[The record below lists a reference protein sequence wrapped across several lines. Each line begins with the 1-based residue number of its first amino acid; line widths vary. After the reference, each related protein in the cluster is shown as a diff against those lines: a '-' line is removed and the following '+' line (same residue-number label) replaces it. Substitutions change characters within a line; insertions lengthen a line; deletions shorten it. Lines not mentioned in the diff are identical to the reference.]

1 MDEKRLARLP
11 KWAQDEIT
19 TLRRKVDGLARELKV
34 QQCDAPSRIQW
45 GHAWGAA
52 SAKGY
57 LQNDEYIAFT
67 PKADGHER
75 PIRVHFNLDH
85 THLEI
90 HCDGAIV
97 VKPTSRNWVQIS
109 VEP

>member
-1 MDEKRLARLP
+1 MDEQRLARLP

-19 TLRRKVDGLARELKV
+19 TLLRKVDGLTRELKV
-34 QQCDAPSRIQW
+34 QQCDEPSRIQW
-45 GHAWGAA
+45 GREWGQG
-52 SAKGY
+52 SKGY
-57 LQNDEYIAFT
+57 LQNDEQITFT

-97 VKPTSRNWVQIS
+97 VRPTSGNWVQIS